1 MEIFMLKVALV
12 GVGGISG
19 IHISAWDSIE
29 DVELVALCDIRPEQ
43 MTQYAGKHCYTDFKE
58 MLEKETIDI
67 LDVCVP
73 TYLHTEYS
81 IMAMEKGIH
90 VICEKPVSLHKEDV
104 KKLYYT
110 AAKCQVTFMIAQ
122 VVRFWPGYVELKEI
136 YDSRKY
142 GKLLSGSMR
151 RLGSMPK
158 WSWDGWMFDE
168 KRSGLVPFDLHIH
181 DLDYIVSTFGKPKAM
196 HPFRVKRPEQ
206 YFLQVIYEFDHFFI
220 NTEAAWYAAPYPFG
234 SSFRFQFE
242 EAVVALEN
250 NKFVIY
256 ENNGTIIDNSETQN
270 ESVSIIDLGT
280 LDPFADEI
288 RYFTDCVKAGK
299 TADKVKPDELET
311 VLNIVTQFS

>member
-1 MEIFMLKVALV
+1 MLKVALV

-19 IHISAWDSIE
+19 THIPAWDAMD

-43 MTQYAGKHCYTDFKE
+43 MTPYTTKHCYTNFKE

-67 LDVCVP
+67 LDICLP
-73 TYLHTEYS
+73 TYMHTEYS

-90 VICEKPVSLHKEDV
+90 VICEKPVSLQKEDV
-104 KKLYYT
+104 KKLYDA
-110 AAKCQVTFMIAQ
+110 AAKYQVTFMIAQ

-136 YDSRKY
+136 YDSGKY

-151 RLGSMPK
+151 RLGSTPK

-181 DLDYIVSTFGKPKAM
+181 DLDYIVSTFGKPKTM
-196 HPFRVKRPEQ
+196 QPFRVKRPEQ
-206 YFLQVIYEFDHFFI
+206 YFLQVVYEFDDFFI
-220 NTEAAWYAAPYPFG
+220 NTEAAWYAAPYPFTCN
-234 SSFRFQFE
+234 FRFQFE
-242 EAVVALEN
+242 EAIVALEN

-256 ENNGTIIDNSETQN
+256 ENNGTIIDTSKVQE
-270 ESVSIIDLGT
+270 ESVSVINLST
-280 LDPFADEI
+280 LSPYADEI

-299 TADKVKPDELET
+299 TADKIKPEELEA
-311 VLNIVTQFS
+311 VLAFAAQLS

>member
-1 MEIFMLKVALV
+1 MLKVALV

-19 IHISAWDSIE
+19 THIPAWDAMD

-43 MTQYAGKHCYTDFKE
+43 MAPYTTKRCYTDFKE

-67 LDVCVP
+67 LDICLP
-73 TYLHTEYS
+73 TYMHTEYS

-90 VICEKPVSLHKEDV
+90 VICEKPVSLQKEDV
-104 KKLYYT
+104 KKLYDT
-110 AAKCQVTFMIAQ
+110 AAKYQVTFMIAQ
-122 VVRFWPGYVELKEI
+122 VVRFWPGYVQLKEI
-136 YDSRKY
+136 YDSGKY

-151 RLGSMPK
+151 RLGSTPK

-206 YFLQVIYEFDHFFI
+206 YFLQVVYEFDEFFI
-220 NTEAAWYAAPYPFG
+220 NTEAAWYAAPYPFT
-234 SSFRFQFE
+234 SDFRFQFE

-256 ENNGTIIDNSETQN
+256 ENNGTIIHTSEASK
-270 ESVSIIDLGT
+270 ESVSVINLST
-280 LDPFADEI
+280 LDPYADEI

-299 TADKVKPDELET
+299 TADKIKLEELEA
-311 VLNIVTQFS
+311 VLDFATQLS

>member
-1 MEIFMLKVALV
+1 MLKVALV

-19 IHISAWDSIE
+19 THIPAWDAMD

-43 MTQYAGKHCYTDFKE
+43 MAPYTTKRCYTDFKE

-67 LDVCVP
+67 LDICLP
-73 TYLHTEYS
+73 TYMHTEYS

-104 KKLYYT
+104 KKLYDT
-110 AAKCQVTFMIAQ
+110 AAKYQVTFMIAQ
-122 VVRFWPGYVELKEI
+122 VVRFWPGYVQLKEI
-136 YDSRKY
+136 YDSGKY

-151 RLGSMPK
+151 RLGSTPK

-196 HPFRVKRPEQ
+196 HPFRSKRPEQ
-206 YFLQVIYEFDHFFI
+206 YFLQVTYEFDDFFI
-220 NTEAAWYAAPYPFG
+220 HTEGAWYAAPYPFTC
-234 SSFRFQFE
+234 SFRFQFE

-256 ENNGTIIDNSETQN
+256 ENNGTIIDTN
-270 ESVSIIDLGT
+270 EPQEESTSIINLST

-299 TADKVKPDELET
+299 PADKIKQEELEA
-311 VLNIVTQFS
+311 VLDFVKQFA